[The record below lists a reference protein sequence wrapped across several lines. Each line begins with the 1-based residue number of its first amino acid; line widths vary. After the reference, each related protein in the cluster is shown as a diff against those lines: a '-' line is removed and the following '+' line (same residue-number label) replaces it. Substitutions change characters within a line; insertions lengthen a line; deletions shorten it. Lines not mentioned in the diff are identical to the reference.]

1 MVNGPSRVQVSKLP
15 LILLSDFGRC
25 ECRIHCVGRS
35 GEIARNGPLLS
46 HAWVLPG
53 FECFGDDPSL
63 TEARKIWVCRKSLSW
78 REAARVSRASVFLK
92 KGKAPFAERRISEKL
107 WGGLAET
114 TAGRDGRIPGTDRRE
129 SSAAPEVFGLPSL
142 ASKGAGTESGGA
154 RIKVGAKCL
163 HFSHRERSSAA
174 SRLGFG
180 IDRFSRE
187 ARNQ

>member
-1 MVNGPSRVQVSKLP
+1 MGTQ
-15 LILLSDFGRC
+15 
-25 ECRIHCVGRS
+25 RS
-35 GEIARNGPLLS
+35 
-46 HAWVLPG
+46 
-53 FECFGDDPSL
+53 
-63 TEARKIWVCRKSLSW
+63 
-78 REAARVSRASVFLK
+78 
-92 KGKAPFAERRISEKL
+92 ISEKL

-114 TAGRDGRIPGTDRRE
+114 TAARDGRIPGTDRRE

-142 ASKGAGTESGGA
+142 GSKGAGTESGGA

>member
-1 MVNGPSRVQVSKLP
+1 MEKPRRRGSVNSPSRVQVSKLT
-15 LILLSDFGRC
+15 LIRLREFGRS

-35 GEIARNGPLLS
+35 GEIARKGRYFRMPRFCPDSSVPATIHRLLK
-46 HAWVLPG
+46 L
-53 FECFGDDPSL
+53 
-63 TEARKIWVCRKSLSW
+63 
-78 REAARVSRASVFLK
+78 
-92 KGKAPFAERRISEKL
+92 GKLGTQRRISEKL

-129 SSAAPEVFGLPSL
+129 PSAAPEVFGLPSL